1 MSLDEKTVRDLMVPI
16 EQYAVVSEDAT
27 LLDALYALDHTQ
39 KLNDESSHQHRAV
52 LVRSHSGRIIG
63 KVGHLAFLRAVR
75 TTREQFSSSS
85 QLDRAGVH
93 EEMMQASERAYRL
106 LSEDVCDL
114 CSQARTIHV
123 RQAMHPVS
131 ERIEENANL
140 LDALDAFDRWQ
151 TLSLLVTRYD
161 RAIGLLRVVDLF
173 DEIASIMKRCAEEG
187 GS

>member
-1 MSLDEKTVRDLMVPI
+1 MKLQEKTVRDLMVPI
-16 EQYAVVSEDAT
+16 EQYAVVLEDAT
-27 LLDALYALDHTQ
+27 LLDALHALERTQ
-39 KLNDESSHQHRAV
+39 QLSGDSNHQHRAV
-52 LVRSHSGRIIG
+52 LVRGHNGRIIG
-63 KVGHLAFLRAVR
+63 KIGHLAFLRAVR
-75 TTREQFSSSS
+75 TTREQFAANS

-106 LSEDVCDL
+106 VSQDVCDL

-131 ERIEENANL
+131 ERIDVNASL

-151 TLSLLVTRYD
+151 TLSLLVIRND
-161 RAIGLLRVVDLF
+161 RAVGLLRLVELF
-173 DEIASIMKRCAEEG
+173 DEVASIMKRCAEEG